1 MASIMELRDAVKAR
15 GKVSLIEL
23 ANEYRMP
30 KERVEA
36 MMQRVVDKGQV
47 ETWIPR
53 EASACGC
60 GGKCACGT
68 LHGPVRFY
76 RWVG

>member
-47 ETWIPR
+47 ETWVPR
-53 EASACGC
+53 EVPACGC
-60 GGKCACGT
+60 GGKCACGAP
-68 LHGPVRFY
+68 HEPVRFY
-76 RWVG
+76 RWAG

>member
-1 MASIMELRDAVKAR
+1 MASLMELRDAVKSR

-36 MMQRVVDKGQV
+36 MMERLVEKGQV
-47 ETWIPR
+47 ETWVPR
-53 EASACGC
+53 EAPACDC
-60 GGKCACGT
+60 GGNCACGVAHKP
-68 LHGPVRFY
+68 LRYY
-76 RWVG
+76 RWAG